1 MELFVPGRIC
11 LFGEHS
17 DWAGGY
23 RRENSNIEKG
33 YTLIAGVNQ
42 GIYARIEPRPDHL
55 YLTATTH
62 SGERFGPRSI
72 PLQPEALLA
81 EANQGGFWSY
91 TAGVA
96 YQVLQQYPTAGGL
109 AIDNYRTT
117 LPIKKGLSSSAAI
130 CVLAARAFNRVY
142 DLGLSIRDEMEL
154 AYLGE
159 ITTPSRCGR
168 MDQGLA
174 FGECPVL
181 MTFDGDD
188 LDVQELT
195 AGADIPL
202 VIVDLHAAKD
212 TQKIL
217 ADLNKAY
224 PVAQDSIHRGVQDLL
239 GPLNKGIV
247 HQAVDAITQGDNQ
260 RIGQLMVEAQE
271 LFDRYA
277 APACPE
283 ELTAPVLH
291 RALNHAALKPH
302 IWGCKGIGSQG
313 DGTAQ
318 FLARSK
324 ADQDSL
330 VEIIE
335 RELAMSAMTLTIKV
349 SVPV

>member
-1 MELFVPGRIC
+1 
-11 LFGEHS
+11 
-17 DWAGGY
+17 
-23 RRENSNIEKG
+23 
-33 YTLIAGVNQ
+33 
-42 GIYARIEPRPDHL
+42 
-55 YLTATTH
+55 
-62 SGERFGPRSI
+62 
-72 PLQPEALLA
+72 
-81 EANQGGFWSY
+81 
-91 TAGVA
+91 
-96 YQVLQQYPTAGGL
+96 
-109 AIDNYRTT
+109 
-117 LPIKKGLSSSAAI
+117 
-130 CVLAARAFNRVY
+130 
-142 DLGLSIRDEMEL
+142 MEL

-188 LDVQELT
+188 LDVQKLT

-224 PVAQDSIHRGVQDLL
+224 PVAENNVHRGVQDLL
-239 GPLNKGIV
+239 GPLNKNIV

-260 RIGQLMVEAQE
+260 RIGQLMIEAQE

-291 RALNHAALKPH
+291 RVLNHAALKPH

-318 FLARSK
+318 FLARSR
-324 ADQDSL
+324 ADQDSI

-335 RELAMSAMTLTIKV
+335 RDLAMSAITLTLKV
-349 SVPV
+349 SVAV